1 MVVEYITNIVEVRH
15 PSYLSSLL
23 DWRKWR
29 ICYNGGEYFRKLYLQ
44 KFTAREDER
53 DFQDRLD
60 MTPIPTYSRVAIDD
74 VRNAIF
80 QRMRDTTRRGGSQC
94 VSARRSTA

>member
-29 ICYNGGEYFRKLYLQ
+29 ICYNGGEYFRKLYL
-44 KFTAREDER
+44 KS
-53 DFQDRLD
+53 
-60 MTPIPTYSRVAIDD
+60 SRPGKMN
-74 VRNAIF
+74 RSS
-80 QRMRDTTRRGGSQC
+80 RRG
-94 VSARRSTA
+94 

>member
-29 ICYNGGEYFRKLYLQ
+29 ITYNGGE
-44 KFTAREDER
+44 
-53 DFQDRLD
+53 
-60 MTPIPTYSRVAIDD
+60 
-74 VRNAIF
+74 
-80 QRMRDTTRRGGSQC
+80 
-94 VSARRSTA
+94 